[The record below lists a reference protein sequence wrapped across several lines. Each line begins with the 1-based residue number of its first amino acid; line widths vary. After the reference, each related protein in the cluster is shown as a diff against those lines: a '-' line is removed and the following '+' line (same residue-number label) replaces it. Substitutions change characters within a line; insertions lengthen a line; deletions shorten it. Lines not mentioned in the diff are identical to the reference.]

1 MTRAS
6 LLKWLERSLLA
17 VGLVLGLWC
26 AVILVRAHQT
36 QNMPLPKVAVTQTA
50 VPGDTTTKPA
60 PVPTPA
66 PGTWMGRLEVP
77 SVKLQTTVLEGTDDG
92 TLSRGSGHIEDTPF
106 PGAAGNVG
114 IAGHRDTVFRPL
126 RHIHL
131 GDAMKLTTADRVYH
145 YKISK
150 TLIVSPDDVYVL
162 DPTDH
167 PTLTL
172 VTCYPF
178 DFIGHAPRRFI
189 VQATLVG
196 DEARSA
202 ESDRPAEASGP
213 GGSRVPGGSAERSRS
228 GTSGR

>member
-1 MTRAS
+1 MTRV

-17 VGLVLGLWC
+17 FGLALGLWC
-26 AVILVRAHQT
+26 AVVLVRAHQT
-36 QNMPLPKVAVTQTA
+36 QNIPPPKVTVTQT
-50 VPGDTTTKPA
+50 VLPGTTTSSPA
-60 PVPTPA
+60 PVPAPA
-66 PGTWMGRLEVP
+66 RGTWIARLEVP
-77 SVKLQTTVLEGTDDG
+77 SVTLATTVLEGTDDG

-106 PGAAGNVG
+106 PGRTGNVG

-131 GDAMKLTTADRVYH
+131 GDEMKLTTADRVYH

-150 TLIVSPDDVYVL
+150 TLIVTPDDVYVL
-162 DPTDH
+162 DPTAQ

-189 VQATLVG
+189 VQAALVS
-196 DEARSA
+196 DEARVA
-202 ESDRPAEASGP
+202 GSDPPAKP
-213 GGSRVPGGSAERSRS
+213 R
-228 GTSGR
+228 